1 MQTRL
6 RCIKIFFQSRLFLRA
21 LSQGF
26 TVKGFK
32 LDSAAPRGIS
42 CSFARNPETTVRQTR
57 FPCGFVCIFTVNP
70 RTFMQGGATR
80 CMGVYCE
87 SAPNAGILHPAN
99 CGQTWRQPGFK
110 KFSDYPGKQCRWGL
124 RPVLPCRF
132 PSGPPEA
139 SVPHCA
145 WHRILRQAESCCGY
159 RRLPGQRKSGH

>member
-1 MQTRL
+1 MQRVAPP
-6 RCIKIFFQSRLFLRA
+6 CIKVR
-21 LSQGF
+21 GV
-26 TVKGFK
+26 TVKMHTNPQEHAVWRTAVSGFRTK
-32 LDSAAPRGIS
+32 EHETPRGAAGS
-42 CSFARNPETTVRQTR
+42 SLKT
-57 FPCGFVCIFTVNP
+57 FTVNP
-70 RTFMQGGATR
+70 HATS
-80 CMGVYCE
+80 CTTLHKSPGVYCE